1 MYYHDQL
8 SLACDAII
16 GKLAEQRPDL
26 ALAFLC
32 TPTDC
37 HVIPKEA
44 HDAAK
49 KNLKVRQDEPPMA
62 VKGFVSER
70 EHA

>member
-1 MYYHDQL
+1 VQL

-37 HVIPKEA
+37 HASTKPTPPFSTS
-44 HDAAK
+44 AA
-49 KNLKVRQDEPPMA
+49 V
-62 VKGFVSER
+62 FVLLLFACLMRMECSR
-70 EHA
+70 

>member
-1 MYYHDQL
+1 MYHHQL

-49 KNLKVRQDEPPMA
+49 KNLKVKQE
-62 VKGFVSER
+62 E
-70 EHA
+70 